1 MPKVHILS
9 DTEANKELGEEVMKL
24 LKKSKGPLSY
34 KTSSLEIKE
43 DTHRVVE
50 FEDLFDI
57 CKNFRENSNAVKPYS
72 VKPNDFVILL
82 SPKPNMKNWF
92 SALDFKNNIFVHTD
106 GWDKYCEQQPKFPI
120 AHEIISN
127 IVHSKLFKNNEE
139 ILNGVHSDP
148 VGCLNDF
155 CGNKEH
161 VIKKLRKGTVCEA
174 CKEKIE
180 ETFKDSNGF
189 LDQINR
195 TLHSISFAFTRLS
208 EIVDQKPISR
218 IEINGEKE
226 LKFTDYNNKELK
238 FESAIDKV
246 LYILFLKHKDG
257 LEYVDFP
264 DMELE
269 ITELYFKHVPS
280 NKGLAKIEK
289 TISNLCM
296 PLSELRNQAKSR
308 VNGRLEATLGST
320 LAVHYK
326 IVQNPETLVHSI
338 KLPAEFRVFK
348 D

>member
-1 MPKVHILS
+1 MPKVYILS
-9 DTEANKELGEEVMKL
+9 ETGNEELGEEVMDL
-24 LKKSKGPLSY
+24 LKASRGPLSY
-34 KTSSLEIKE
+34 QTRSLKIEE
-43 DTHRVVE
+43 VSHSYME
-50 FEDLFDI
+50 FEELFSI
-57 CKNFRENSNAVKPYS
+57 CENFRENTTS
-72 VKPNDFVILL
+72 VKPHDFVILL
-82 SPKPNMKNWF
+82 SPKPNIKNWF
-92 SALDFKNNIFVHTD
+92 SAPDFKNNIFVHAD
-106 GWDKYCEQQPKFPI
+106 GWDDYCKQQPKFPI

-127 IVHSKLFKNNEE
+127 IVQSKLFKNNEE

-226 LKFTDYNNKELK
+226 LKFTDYDNKKLK
-238 FESAIDKV
+238 LVGVFKI
-246 LYILFLKHKDG
+246 LYILFLEYQDG
-257 LEYVDFP
+257 LKYTQFPGKVD
-264 DMELE
+264 E
-269 ITELYFKHVPS
+269 ITELYFKHLPS
-280 NKGLAKIEK
+280 NRDRPAIEK
-289 TISNLCM
+289 TIRNLCDQNKKE
-296 PLSELRNQAKSR
+296 PLIEAKSKI
-308 VNGRLEATLGST
+308 NTILEETLGPST
-320 LAVHYK
+320 AVHYM
-326 IVQNPETLVHSI
+326 IVENNVTKVHSI
-338 KLPAEFRVFK
+338 NLPAEFRVFK